1 MTPSTTVGVREP
13 DPAVPAEYSP
23 YRELAT
29 STTATVH
36 ALAEHEKRT
45 IRTTTEEPR

>member
-1 MTPSTTVGVREP
+1 MTLSTTVGVREP

-29 STTATVH
+29 PTTATVH

>member
-1 MTPSTTVGVREP
+1 VTPSTTVGVREP

-36 ALAEHEKRT
+36 ALAVREKRT
-45 IRTTTEEPR
+45 TRTTTEELR